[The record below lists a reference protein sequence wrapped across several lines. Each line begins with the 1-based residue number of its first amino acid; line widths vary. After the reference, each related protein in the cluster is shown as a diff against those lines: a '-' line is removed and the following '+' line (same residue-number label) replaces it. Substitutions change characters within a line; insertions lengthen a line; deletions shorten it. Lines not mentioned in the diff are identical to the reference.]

1 MAENCK
7 CFLERRFPGR
17 VDGLSR
23 ALCFVVPSCLLMLCR
38 ETPSA
43 ALRTKAPNFRHPER
57 RPLSRVM
64 LAAALFGS
72 ACGTESGANP
82 DSVVTPEPSTALVIN
97 EVMASNAGAWI
108 DERGETDDWVE
119 LVNVSRE
126 PVRLRDFWLE
136 DSSGVRVRLDGAD
149 LGPGERRLLWAD
161 DDVSQGAAHLPFKL
175 ASGGEVL
182 RITDSIER
190 VIDEIE
196 VPALGENEV
205 FARFPDAGAEWI
217 RCRYASPARDNGG
230 ACVPPEPPTLIDD
243 VEFESFSWPPSFPP
257 APEGLSVSELALRP
271 SAGGTAYVEL
281 LNRSAQAAVLGS
293 YSLRLARHAPSAAWP
308 SASDGEPI
316 TLPAGTLAPGERI
329 AVDVSAVRLA
339 SLEADSDFE
348 GVLTL
353 FDRGT
358 GEAVD
363 RVDFMSWPEGAT
375 LMQAPED
382 VGAFRYCT
390 NRTRGEPNA
399 CEQLASRP
407 VGDRLRHLRTPG
419 DYAAL
424 ASGASEL
431 DVESVKF
438 VVDLAAPGLVHL
450 LGAARWPLHYTFVRE
465 LIYLEPALNRCDPEQ
480 SREFNRGWSDF
491 SATEYYQV
499 EGRRF
504 LLGTLSR
511 YASTGLR
518 AVEYTY
524 GDFISGSQMRDGFF
538 ATLAHVLDPGEWV
551 LHPQDDTQV
560 QKARGI
566 EGSVPL
572 VGPNAPFEGVTYQ
585 PLTEGFAYGTLRFIP
600 ASELGSAALGPDVIV
615 VTDDVPNDIPFVG
628 GLITEAFQTPLAHV
642 NVLSQNRGTP
652 NASLKNARSELAAS
666 LDTLVRVDV
675 TAGGLLVRPASAE
688 EALAHWEETAPSGPL
703 VAARL
708 DTSVRG
714 VQALA
719 NHGLGSLPA
728 IGAKAAQLAE
738 LGTGRLP
745 YCGSAERIVTPDA
758 PFAIPLVH
766 FIEHMTASG
775 ARDRLDELRAQA
787 EFTADP
793 RARAEGL
800 AQVRQL
806 ILEQPVEPEL
816 LEQVEAAVQDRF
828 GQARVRFRSS
838 SNTEDLPGFNGAGLY
853 TSTSAELGDD
863 ERRVEDAMRTVW
875 ASLYNARAYDER
887 AYARIDDSSVAMGIL
902 VHPAFLAEQSNGVA
916 VSRNILDPT
925 RGDIYY
931 LNAQTGEASVTNPAP
946 GTATE
951 QAVYRWGRTP
961 PILYQSQS
969 SLLGAVNDTDG
980 KVLSADEIV
989 AVSCALYTI
998 HAAFKPL
1005 LDPAGEDPWFAMEV
1019 EFKLIG
1025 PERRLLIKQAR
1036 PHSFGRPALYTDC
1049 REL

>member
-1 MAENCK
+1 M
-7 CFLERRFPGR
+7 
-17 VDGLSR
+17 
-23 ALCFVVPSCLLMLCR
+23 
-38 ETPSA
+38 
-43 ALRTKAPNFRHPER
+43 
-57 RPLSRVM
+57 
-64 LAAALFGS
+64 AAALAGS
-72 ACGTESGANP
+72 AGACGTEPGANP
-82 DSVVTPEPSTALVIN
+82 DSTVTPEPSTALVIN
-97 EVMASNAGAWI
+97 EVMTDNAGAWI
-108 DERGETDDWVE
+108 DERGETEDWLE
-119 LVNVSRE
+119 LVNRSRE
-126 PVRLRDFWLE
+126 SVRLRDFWLE
-136 DSSGVRVRLDGAD
+136 DGSGARARLDGPD
-149 LGPGERRLLWAD
+149 LQPGERRLFWAD
-161 DDVSQGAAHLPFKL
+161 DDTAQGATHLPFKL
-175 ASGGEVL
+175 GSEGDVV
-182 RITDSIER
+182 RITDAIER
-190 VIDEIE
+190 VVDAID

-205 FARFPDAGAEWI
+205 FARFPDTGAEWA
-217 RCRYASPARDNGG
+217 RCRYASPDRDNG
-230 ACVPPEPPTLIDD
+230 ADCVPPEPPSLVDD
-243 VEFESFSWPPSFPP
+243 VEFEGFTWPPSFPP
-257 APEGLSVSELALRP
+257 APQGLSISELALRP

-281 LNRSAQAAVLGS
+281 LNRGTQTAVLGS
-293 YSLRLARHAPSAAWP
+293 YSLRLSRHAPSSPWP
-308 SASDGEPI
+308 STVEGEPI
-316 TLPAGTLAPGERI
+316 TLPARTLAPGERL
-329 AVDVSAVRLA
+329 AVDGAALRLVP
-339 SLEADSDFE
+339 LEADSDFE

-353 FDRGT
+353 FDRGS

-363 RVDFMSWPEGAT
+363 RVDFMSWPEGTT

-382 VGAFRYCT
+382 VSAFRYCT
-390 NRTRGEPNA
+390 NQTRGEPNE
-399 CEQLASRP
+399 CDQLASRP

-424 ASGASEL
+424 ASGSSEL
-431 DVESVKF
+431 DVQSVKF
-438 VVDLAAPGLVHL
+438 IVDLEAPGLLHL

-465 LIYLEPALNRCDPEQ
+465 LVYLEPALDRCDPAQ
-480 SREFNRGWSDF
+480 SAEFNRGWSDF
-491 SATEYYQV
+491 SATEYYRV

-504 LLGTLSR
+504 LLGTLSH
-511 YASTGLR
+511 YAGTGLR

-524 GDFISGSQMRDGFF
+524 GDFISAEQMRDGFF
-538 ATLAHVLDPGEWV
+538 AALSHVLDPAEWV

-560 QKARGI
+560 QKVRGI

-585 PLTEGFAYGTLRFIP
+585 PLTEGIAYGTLRFIP
-600 ASELGSAALGPDVIV
+600 ASELAGAALGPDVIV

-666 LDTLVRVDV
+666 LETLVRLEV
-675 TAGGLLVRPASAE
+675 TAGGLLVRPATAD
-688 EALAHWEETAPSGPL
+688 EALAYWEDNTPSGPL

-714 VQALA
+714 VQPLA
-719 NHGLGSLPA
+719 DHGLASLPA

-745 YCGSAERIVTPDA
+745 YCGSADVIVTPDA

-766 FIEHMTASG
+766 FLEHMTASG
-775 ARDRLDELRAQA
+775 ARDRLDELRAQSA
-787 EFTADP
+787 FAADP
-793 RARAEGL
+793 RARADGL

-806 ILEQPVEPEL
+806 ILEHPVDPDL
-816 LEQVEAAVQDRF
+816 LEQVEAAVQERF

-863 ERRVEDAMRTVW
+863 GRRVDDAMRTVW

-887 AYARIDDSSVAMGIL
+887 SYARIDDSSVAMGIL
-902 VHPAFLAEQSNGVA
+902 IHPAFLAEQSNGVA

-931 LNAQTGEASVTNPAP
+931 LNAQVGEASVTNPAP

-951 QAVYRWGRTP
+951 QLVYRWGRTP
-961 PILYQSQS
+961 PILYQSES
-969 SLLGAVNDTDG
+969 SLLEAVSDTDG
-980 KVLSADEIV
+980 KVLTADEIV
-989 AVSCALYTI
+989 DVSCALYTI
-998 HAAFKPL
+998 HEAFQPL

-1036 PHSFGRPALYTDC
+1036 PHSFGRPALFTDC